1 MAMSDEE
8 RYAWLRLTLEP
19 GVGPVTARHL
29 LVAFGLPQDIFGAS
43 ASALM
48 KVVPQKQALQL
59 TSPVDPAIDTLIK
72 RTFDWLARPN
82 HHIITLADEQYPA
95 LLLDTSDP
103 PPLLYVDGDP
113 AVLSRPG
120 LAVVGARSATPA
132 GTDNAFAFARHLAQ
146 AGWGIISGL
155 AQGIDGAAHEGALAS
170 GEPLATI
177 AVMGTGINRVYP
189 AAHKELAMRI
199 RERGALVTELPL
211 DTPAVVHQFPLRN
224 RIVTGL
230 SRGVLVVEAA
240 KRSGSLITARLAAEN
255 GREVFAIPGSIHSP
269 LSRGCH
275 ALIRQGAKLVETAED
290 IIEELSRNGSVP
302 QTSSISPAGTTIV
315 ASVTSR
321 GEHRPQGEPG
331 GRGEQGSQN
340 VKRSR
345 SGKLAVARGQNRSPR
360 LATDSTNF
368 SETME
373 PLDTAETAE
382 ISNKGD
388 AQEAGSSL
396 ASRHS
401 GASKNQSDITDPEQ
415 RALLDQMGFDPV
427 SLDLL
432 LLRLN
437 ITVAELAGALTELE
451 MLGKIVRLPD
461 GRYLQRGNHLQ

>member
-59 TSPVDPAIDTLIK
+59 TSSVDSAIDTLIK

-95 LLLDTSDP
+95 LLLDTADP

-132 GTDNAFAFARHLAQ
+132 GTDNAFAFARHLSQ

-211 DTPAVVHQFPLRN
+211 DTPAVVHQFPRRN

-290 IIEELSRNGSVP
+290 IIEELARNGSVP
-302 QTSSISPAGTTIV
+302 QTSSISPADT
-315 ASVTSR
+315 ASATR
-321 GEHRPQGEPG
+321 RGEPG
-331 GRGEQGSQN
+331 EHGAEGEQN
-340 VKRSR
+340 RERSR
-345 SGKLAVARGQNRSPR
+345 PGKPAVARGQNRSSQ
-360 LATDSTNF
+360 LATDS
-368 SETME
+368 SK
-373 PLDTAETAE
+373 
-382 ISNKGD
+382 S
-388 AQEAGSSL
+388 Q
-396 ASRHS
+396 S
-401 GASKNQSDITDPEQ
+401 GITDPEL
-415 RALLDQMGFDPV
+415 RALLEQMGFDPV

-437 ITVAELAGALTELE
+437 LSVAELAGALTELE

>member
-59 TSPVDPAIDTLIK
+59 TSPVDSAIDTLIK

-132 GTDNAFAFARHLAQ
+132 GTDNAFAFARHLSQ

-211 DTPAVVHQFPLRN
+211 DTPAVVHQFPRRN

-290 IIEELSRNGSVP
+290 IIEELARNGSVP
-302 QTSSISPAGTTIV
+302 QTSSISPAGK
-315 ASVTSR
+315 ASATR
-321 GEHRPQGEPG
+321 RDEPGEHRAE
-331 GRGEQGSQN
+331 GEQN
-340 VKRSR
+340 RKRSR
-345 SGKLAVARGQNRSPR
+345 PGKPAVARGQNRSLQ
-360 LATDSTNF
+360 LATDS
-368 SETME
+368 SK
-373 PLDTAETAE
+373 
-382 ISNKGD
+382 S
-388 AQEAGSSL
+388 Q
-396 ASRHS
+396 S
-401 GASKNQSDITDPEQ
+401 GITDPEQ
-415 RALLDQMGFDPV
+415 RALLEQMGFDPV

-437 ITVAELAGALTELE
+437 ISVAELAGALTELE